1 MEMREFL
8 EAGRGFYKMAFGI
21 AKTSL
26 DLLKVGM
33 DSYISMYEFYIRQL
47 VPGESFESI
56 RKAIQLYSDSQT
68 KVFESFKKLI
78 EQIEK
83 QQDEIYNKMLEM
95 TPKFE
100 TVKEEKKKS

>member
-1 MEMREFL
+1 CTMLLRCSSFR
-8 EAGRGFYKMAFGI
+8 RG
-21 AKTSL
+21 TR
-26 DLLKVGM
+26 DLVCR
-33 DSYISMYEFYIRQL
+33 SWRRWRAAYVRQL

-100 TVKEEKKKS
+100 TVKEENKKS